1 MEAIIQLTLLPA
13 KKAKDCQQMPQS
25 YGFSVMHRC
34 KSWTIKKAE
43 SQRIDAFKLWCWRRF
58 LRVPWIAGRSNQSIL
73 KEINPEYS
81 LKGLMLKLQYF
92 GHLKRWADSLEKT
105 LMLGKIEGRR
115 RRGWQRMRWLDSITN
130 STDMDLRKLREIME
144 DRGAW
149 HAAVHGVAKNP
160 TWLSNWTRTTIRS
173 SERGLERQSFRA
185 FRRNHLCW
193 HLDFRLLASW
203 TVRQQVSVVLSHPGR
218 GHLTPSLRS
227 ESGPCLKPVSRLL
240 WLLYLPLPKVD
251 REWVEMCRIS
261 GVLLRTQQNFISK

>member
-43 SQRIDAFKLWCWRRF
+43 SQRIDAFKLWCCRRF

-173 SERGLERQSFRA
+173 LERGLEPTILQS
-185 FRRNHLCW
+185 LQKQPT
-193 HLDFRLLASW
+193 L
-203 TVRQQVSVVLSHPGR
+203 
-218 GHLTPSLRS
+218 LTP
-227 ESGPCLKPVSRLL
+227 
-240 WLLYLPLPKVD
+240 WFQT
-251 REWVEMCRIS
+251 S
-261 GVLLRTQQNFISK
+261 GVLNCEATSICCFKPPRSWTSHPKFEVRVRPLFEASVQALVAALSSFTQSRQRMSWDVQNLRCPPKNSAKFH